1 MQNRIFIIMLLSI
14 VVVSCTLGLE
24 KYGTTFSSVMKN
36 GNGVFRGLK
45 PGDSRDFVRRSEAF
59 DPIAINDQMISYEIP
74 LADDGHMV
82 VTYGFEK
89 DTLYEITMDLYVEN
103 TETALQII
111 KNFKAYYDDKFG
123 IHNVESGFCV
133 WKTEDEKRK
142 SIITIE
148 MTNEYEFETIGN
160 WSFSVYDY
168 SIALTKNNSTII
180 KK

>member
-1 MQNRIFIIMLLSI
+1 MLLSI

-74 LADDGHMV
+74 LSDDGHMV

-103 TETALQII
+103 TETALKII
-111 KNFKAYYDDKFG
+111 KNFK
-123 IHNVESGFCV
+123 VCS
-133 WKTEDEKRK
+133 
-142 SIITIE
+142 
-148 MTNEYEFETIGN
+148 
-160 WSFSVYDY
+160 
-168 SIALTKNNSTII
+168 
-180 KK
+180 